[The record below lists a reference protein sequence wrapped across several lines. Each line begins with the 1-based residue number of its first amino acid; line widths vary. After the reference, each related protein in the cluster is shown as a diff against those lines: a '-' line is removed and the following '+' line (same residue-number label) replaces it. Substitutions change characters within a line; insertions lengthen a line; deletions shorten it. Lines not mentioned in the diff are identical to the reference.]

1 MVDSTDDDRWQ
12 REVAGYDD
20 GGAGSSDAAA
30 KHPEP
35 LEAPHASFA
44 QNYAYCRH
52 SEQTRCSRAAFSLAL
67 SYLRLAMAKPVA
79 GRRPWPNCAG
89 VATSER
95 TSAVLTLPAKGA
107 VGAISSGGSLL
118 SKNRQTVSPC
128 SRARCNHAR
137 RRCLSLHSE
146 RFPVHPC
153 GSAAVASEVIL
164 AYIRAGRFSL
174 CSHRSLL
181 QRGRRV

>member
-20 GGAGSSDAAA
+20 GGAGSSNAAA

-95 TSAVLTLPAKGA
+95 TSAVLTLPAKGCSGCDKLRGIFA
-107 VGAISSGGSLL
+107 VKESSNCFPMQPCPMQPRSAPLL
-118 SKNRQTVSPC
+118 VP
-128 SRARCNHAR
+128 A
-137 RRCLSLHSE
+137 
-146 RFPVHPC
+146 F
-153 GSAAVASEVIL
+153 
-164 AYIRAGRFSL
+164 
-174 CSHRSLL
+174 
-181 QRGRRV
+181 